1 MAENGDSL
9 NMGPQAKESMDN
21 KKLYDVSLTIS
32 NGMVAWPGDPEV
44 NIKPYK
50 SIKEGASSNVSIL
63 QLGSHTGTHIDVPYH
78 FINEGSN
85 LDDIP
90 IELFVGRARLFE
102 LQMLGEIGVN
112 DLKQLNLN
120 GVSRI
125 LFKTRNSDFWKR
137 NEGFRKDFVYLSGE
151 GAKYLVDAGIKMVGI
166 DYLSVE
172 EFGNKSAPAHH
183 TLLGA
188 GIVIIEGLNLSGV
201 KEGEYKVICAPLKIK
216 GGDGA
221 PARVFLEKLD

>member
-1 MAENGDSL
+1 
-9 NMGPQAKESMDN
+9 MGQQAKESMDD
-21 KKLYDVSLTIS
+21 KKLYDVSLAVS
-32 NGMVAWPGDPEV
+32 NGMVTWPGDPEV
-44 NIKPYK
+44 NIRPYK

-78 FINEGSN
+78 FIDGGRT
-85 LDDIP
+85 LDNIP
-90 IELFVGRARLFE
+90 IELFVGKARLFE
-102 LQMLGEIGVN
+102 LGVLEKIDVG
-112 DLKQLNLN
+112 DLERLNLN
-120 GVSRI
+120 GVSRV

-137 NEGFRKDFVYLSGE
+137 NEGFRKDFIYLSGE
-151 GAKYLVDAGIKMVGI
+151 GAKYLVDSGIKMVGI

-183 TLLGA
+183 ALLGA
-188 GIVIIEGLNLSGV
+188 GIIIIEGLNLSGV
-201 KEGEYKVICAPLKIK
+201 KEGEYEIICAPLKIK

>member
-1 MAENGDSL
+1 
-9 NMGPQAKESMDN
+9 MGPQKKESMDD

-78 FINEGSN
+78 FIEDGKN
-85 LDDIP
+85 LDDIS
-90 IELFVGRARLFE
+90 IELFIGKARLFE
-102 LQMLGEIGVN
+102 LDVLKKIDVG
-112 DLKQLNLN
+112 DLERLNLN

-125 LFKTRNSDFWKR
+125 LFKTGNSDFWKR
-137 NEGFRKDFVYLSGE
+137 NERFRKDFVHLSGE

-172 EFGNKSAPAHH
+172 EFGNKSAPVHH
-183 TLLGA
+183 ALLGA
-188 GIVIIEGLNLSGV
+188 GIIIIEGLNLSGV

-216 GGDGA
+216 RGDGA